1 MPGKVANGPAGPGIG
16 RLPDPLNQVQN
27 PLQVQVQS
35 RTFDPVPS
43 ESAEEPGN
51 PGRRFTRLGHRWMNE
66 KNAHFLPR
74 KNTHPLL
81 AACSQVI
88 IAWGRDDLDGEEI
101 FGKTL
106 TGNIGDQ
113 TDLRFQEIRNP
124 NIEIRN
130 KFKIQKVKKA
140 NKERTFEF

>member
-1 MPGKVANGPAGPGIG
+1 
-16 RLPDPLNQVQN
+16 
-27 PLQVQVQS
+27 
-35 RTFDPVPS
+35 
-43 ESAEEPGN
+43 
-51 PGRRFTRLGHRWMNE
+51 
-66 KNAHFLPR
+66 
-74 KNTHPLL
+74 L
-81 AACSQVI
+81 AACDQVI